1 MARRHTIPCI
11 SFGNRDGKYHARKTT
26 VDGITFD
33 SQHEAQRYAELAL
46 LQKAGQISDLQ
57 RQVKFVLI
65 PTQREP
71 DIRGVRGGITKGKLL
86 EKECAYYADFVY
98 TDKYGRR
105 IVEDT
110 KSPATRTE
118 AYRIKKKLMLHIH
131 NIIIK
136 EV

>member
-1 MARRHTIPCI
+1 MARNLGTPFTTFGRNKYKAQKITI
-11 SFGNRDGKYHARKTT
+11 
-26 VDGITFD
+26 DGITFD
-33 SQHEAQRYAELAL
+33 SKHEAQRYAELAL

-98 TDKYGRR
+98 IDKYGRR

>member
-1 MARRHTIPCI
+1 MAVRRGLPPTT
-11 SFGNRDGKYHARKTT
+11 FGRNKYKAQRITL
-26 VDGITFD
+26 DGITFD
-33 SQHEAQRYAELAL
+33 SKHEAQRYAELAL
-46 LQKAGQISDLQ
+46 LQKAWQISDLQ
-57 RQVKFVLI
+57 TQVKFVLI
-65 PTQREP
+65 PTQREADTHGP
-71 DIRGVRGGITKGKLL
+71 RGGIIRGKVL